1 MVLLRGGTATFS
13 SDPMASHLKIIQ
25 GNLFRST
32 CQTLVNTVNCVGV
45 MGAGLAF
52 ECRLRYP
59 QMHEHYLALC
69 QQGKLDIGLL
79 WLCKS
84 TTPWVLNFPT
94 KRHWKYPTK
103 PEYLHQGLQKFM
115 ATYQERGVTS
125 VAFPLLGAQNGG
137 LTAEQSLGLMTSY
150 LERCSIPVE
159 IYRHDPTAA
168 DDCYDRFKAVVQSM
182 ADDEIR
188 ARTGLRADAIA
199 RVRDALGD
207 ARICQLNQLVQV
219 PRIGEKTLEKC
230 FALAMG
236 RAGAGPAQVALGL

>member
-1 MVLLRGGTATFS
+1 
-13 SDPMASHLKIIQ
+13 MASQLQIIQ

-32 CQTLVNTVNCVGV
+32 CQTLVNTINCVGV

-59 QMHEHYLALC
+59 QMYQRYLALC
-69 QQGKLDIGLL
+69 QHGRLDVGML

-84 TTPWVLNFPT
+84 TSPWILSFPT

-115 ATYQERGVTS
+115 ATYQERGITS

-137 LTAEQSLGLMTSY
+137 LTADQSLGLMTSY
-150 LERCSIPVE
+150 LDRCSVPVE
-159 IYRHDPTAA
+159 IYRHDPTAP
-168 DDCYDRFKAVVQSM
+168 DDCFDGFKSAVLSM
-182 ADDEIR
+182 ADEEIR

-207 ARICQLNQLVQV
+207 TRICQLNQLVQV

-236 RAGAGPAQVALGL
+236 RAGTSSAQVSLGL

>member
-1 MVLLRGGTATFS
+1 
-13 SDPMASHLKIIQ
+13 MASQLQIIQ

-32 CQTLVNTVNCVGV
+32 CQTLVNTINCVGV

-59 QMHEHYLALC
+59 QMYQRYLALC
-69 QQGKLDIGLL
+69 QHGRLDVGML

-84 TTPWVLNFPT
+84 TSPWILSFPT

-115 ATYQERGVTS
+115 ATYQERGITS

-137 LTAEQSLGLMTSY
+137 LTADQSLGLMTSY
-150 LERCSIPVE
+150 LDRCSVPVE
-159 IYRHDPTAA
+159 IYRHDPTAP
-168 DDCYDRFKAVVQSM
+168 DDCFDGFKSAVLSM
-182 ADDEIR
+182 ADEEIR

-207 ARICQLNQLVQV
+207 TRICQLNQLVQV
-219 PRIGEKTLEKC
+219 PRIGEKTPEKC

-236 RAGAGPAQVALGL
+236 RAGTSSAQVSLGL